1 MFRCLKQTSTKT
13 LNIFTS
19 YRFIHRNHPG
29 HKKKPLA
36 VVRKSDLPD
45 RYLPEANYPP
55 IKPKLPPGNWP
66 DDVEP
71 SQAWNYFEDG
81 QKFHSLKTIQ
91 ERLTILAY
99 SNIQQ
104 TLSDLKVR
112 GTRWSP
118 IHIVSSL
125 SKTPRMLPFN
135 QYITKTDI
143 KVTNDSIDGKEKDV
157 VLNKSVD
164 KDLYDKIKNHLEENI
179 FVFFEKQKYLKDTHE
194 VPVHPD
200 AYKPEVLEK
209 EKIANEKYDEVN
221 SIIKII
227 MNTCSSILSTNE
239 SNKHLLNAQYGSNV
253 NIKAY
258 WKRCGFKEQS
268 PRGTDKKNKDI
279 ISFQYDDVA
288 SYQIKCDM
296 PLSRVSH

>member
-1 MFRCLKQTSTKT
+1 VQKL
-13 LNIFTS
+13 
-19 YRFIHRNHPG
+19 
-29 HKKKPLA
+29 
-36 VVRKSDLPD
+36 DLPD

-55 IKPKLPPGNWP
+55 VKPKLPPGVWSEN
-66 DDVEP
+66 VEP
-71 SQAWNYFEDG
+71 SLAWKYFEEG
-81 QKFHSLKTIQ
+81 QKFHSLKSVQ
-91 ERLTILAY
+91 ERMSVMAY

-143 KVTNDSIDGKEKDV
+143 KFNSEKTAVELD
-157 VLNKSVD
+157 KSVD
-164 KDLYDKIKNHLEENI
+164 SDLYEKIKNNLKENI
-179 FVFFEKQKYLKDTHE
+179 LLYFERQNGLKDLHEIPTGAYKPDVIEKENLEKQKYDKSNTM
-194 VPVHPD
+194 
-200 AYKPEVLEK
+200 
-209 EKIANEKYDEVN
+209 
-221 SIIKII
+221 IKNIL
-227 MNTCSSILSTNE
+227 NTCTSILATNE

-258 WKRCGFKEQS
+258 WKRCGFEGQS
-268 PRGTDKKNKDI
+268 PRGAEKINKDVI
-279 ISFQYDDVA
+279 KFQYDDVA

-296 PLSRVSH
+296 PLAPVNFIVIYL